1 MLRPEHMR
9 SLSAAIASS
18 DSVIPRG
25 LGRSYGDASFNSD
38 GQTVLTERLNRFL
51 SFDPESRVLESE
63 GGVTLDEIL
72 TTFVPRGFFPPV
84 MPGTK
89 FVTLGGCIACD
100 VHGKNHHKDG
110 SISRH
115 VLELRL
121 LTAKGEEVACSRT
134 ENPDLFW
141 ATVGGMGLTGCITRV
156 RLRMRAIDTAYVSVD
171 YQRADSLSDALRFFE
186 ESDDAYQYSVAWIDC
201 LAKGKSLGRSVL
213 MRGNPAATDQ
223 LPQRLR
229 SRPLR
234 GLRTNHY
241 GVPFD
246 LPRLTLN
253 RLSVRAFNTLYF
265 RRHPRRATVLR
276 HYDKFFYPLD
286 RIRNWNR
293 MYGRSGFVQYQCVVP
308 LGRAE
313 RGLNELLTL
322 ISKGGVSSFLAVLKR
337 FGPGEPGQLLSF
349 PIEGYTLAVDLPWRG
364 TPLLE
369 LLERLDAVVIEH
381 GGRVYLAKDARL
393 SASSFRQMYSEHQRW
408 LEIKRSVD
416 PDNVFTS
423 DLARRLELDNLSR
436 R

>member
-1 MLRPEHMR
+1 MR
-9 SLSAAIASS
+9 SLSAAITSS
-18 DSVIPRG
+18 HGVIPRG
-25 LGRSYGDASFNSD
+25 LARSYGDASFNSD
-38 GQTVLTERLNRFL
+38 GETVLTERLNRFL
-51 SFDPESRVLESE
+51 SFDPESRILESE
-63 GGVTLDEIL
+63 AGVTLDEIL
-72 TTFVPRGFFPPV
+72 TTFAPRGFFPPV
-84 MPGTK
+84 TPGTK
-89 FVTLGGCIACD
+89 MVTLGGCVACD
-100 VHGKNHHKDG
+100 VHGKNHHKEG

-121 LTAKGEEVACSRT
+121 LTAKGEEVTCSRD

-141 ATVGGMGLTGCITRV
+141 ATVGGMGLTGCITRI
-156 RLRMRAIDTAYVSVD
+156 RLRMHAIDTAYVAVD

-186 ESDDAYQYSVAWIDC
+186 ESDDAYQFSVAWIDC

-213 MRGNPAATDQ
+213 MRGNPAATEQ

-229 SRPLR
+229 SRPLT
-234 GLRTNHY
+234 GLRTTHY
-241 GVPFD
+241 AVPFD

-253 RLSVRAFNTLYF
+253 RPAGRAFNTLYF
-265 RRHPRRATVLR
+265 RRHPRRATGVLR

-286 RIRNWNR
+286 RIRSWNR

-308 LGRAE
+308 PGSAE
-313 RGLNELLTL
+313 HGLAELLTL
-322 ISKGGVSSFLAVLKR
+322 ISQSGVSSFLATLKR

-349 PIEGYTLAVDLPWRG
+349 PVEGYTLALDLPWRG
-364 TPLLE
+364 ASLLE

-381 GGRVYLAKDARL
+381 GGRVYLAKDARM

-408 LEIKRSVD
+408 LEIKRLVD

-423 DLARRLELDNLSR
+423 DLARRLELDNPSR